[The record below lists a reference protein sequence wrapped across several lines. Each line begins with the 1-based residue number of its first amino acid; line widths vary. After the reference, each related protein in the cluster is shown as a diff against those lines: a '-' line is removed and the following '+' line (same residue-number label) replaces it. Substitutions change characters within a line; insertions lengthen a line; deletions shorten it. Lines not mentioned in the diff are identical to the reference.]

1 MDWAAFFTLHD
12 DSPRG
17 GPSDGDSLDWALA
30 LAGVPADGAICDA
43 GCGPGADIA
52 ALLAHVP
59 RGRVEAVD
67 LHPHYAERAT
77 ARFAD
82 ERRAR
87 VRQGDMG
94 ALTGPF
100 DLIWSAG
107 ALHFLGVTEG
117 LSRWRATLAPGGAVA
132 FSEACWFTA
141 TPSAR
146 ARAFWD
152 REYPRITDAAGIA
165 AQVQAAGYA
174 ILGQRPLSDAAW
186 EGYFQPMERQIAT
199 LRPGAS
205 AAIADVLAAAED
217 EIATWRACRAEYGY
231 LLTVARP
238 R

>member
-1 MDWAAFFTLHD
+1 MEAFFTLYD
-12 DSPRG
+12 DLPRG
-17 GPSDGDSLDWALA
+17 GPSDDDSLNWALA
-30 LAGVPADGAICDA
+30 LAGVPEDGAICDA

-59 RGRVEAVD
+59 RGRVEAVE
-67 LHPHYAERAT
+67 LHPHYAARAA

-82 ERRAR
+82 EPRVR

-94 ALTGPF
+94 TLGGPF

-107 ALHFLGVTEG
+107 ALYFLGVTEG
-117 LSRWRATLAPGGAVA
+117 LTRWRAALAPGGAVA

-141 TPSAR
+141 APSAR
-146 ARAFWD
+146 ARTFWD
-152 REYPRITDAAGIA
+152 REYPQITDAAGIA
-165 AQVQAAGYA
+165 AQVEAAGYTV
-174 ILGQRPLSDAAW
+174 LGQRPLSDAAW
-186 EGYFQPMERQIAT
+186 EDYFQPMEDRIAT
-199 LRPGAS
+199 LRPGAPP
-205 AAIADVLAAAED
+205 ALAEVLTAAED